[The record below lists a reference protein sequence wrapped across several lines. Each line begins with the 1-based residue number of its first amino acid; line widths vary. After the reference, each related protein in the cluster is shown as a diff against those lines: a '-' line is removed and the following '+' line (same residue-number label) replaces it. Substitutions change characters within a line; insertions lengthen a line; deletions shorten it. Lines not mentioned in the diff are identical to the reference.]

1 MAPVNGN
8 DGNYGLG
15 VGLYKQIFARYY
27 DSVQENYERY
37 IAPRK
42 QKLFADVAGTVVE
55 IGPGTGANLAY
66 LPRGCRWIGIEPN
79 SYMHERLRRR
89 AEQAGI
95 EAEFRVGSAERIEA
109 TDAMADVVV
118 STLVLC
124 SVPDVARTLAEVR
137 RVLKPGGRF
146 LFIEHVVGRS
156 RGLRLAQWFMRP
168 AWYAFGDG
176 CRTNRDI
183 GQAIREAGFDS
194 AAIEEFHAPSP
205 PIPPWVSPH
214 VAGEA
219 VR

>member
-1 MAPVNGN
+1 VSGAPV
-8 DGNYGLG
+8 NYGLG
-15 VGLYKQIFARYY
+15 VGLYKRIFARYY
-27 DSVQENYERY
+27 DSVQENYEQY

-42 QKLFADVAGTVVE
+42 RAMFAGVSGTVVE

-79 SYMHERLRRR
+79 GYMHAQLRER
-89 AEQAGI
+89 AERAGI
-95 EAEFRVGSAERIEA
+95 HAEFRVGSAERIEA
-109 TDAMADVVV
+109 TDATADVAI

-146 LFIEHVVGRS
+146 LFIEHVVGRT
-156 RGLRLAQWFMRP
+156 RGLRLTQWFMRP
-168 AWYAFGDG
+168 AWYVFGDG

-183 GQAIREAGFDS
+183 GQAIRDAGFGS
-194 AAIEEFHAPSP
+194 AAIEEFRSPSP
-205 PIPPWVSPH
+205 PLPPWVSPH